1 MKTRLTGDPVEDSAF
16 LPLKNCS
23 LLRWACN
30 IFVYWESVWGLGGGA
45 DLCRPGNTTEEMS
58 SGVLLRLTS
67 SYQKTVPES
76 THKPTPGACT
86 KGCMRLKSVW
96 GQRKIH
102 RREIRSVVKTS
113 PTFFYFCTRMGRQSH
128 WTDWDKGGV
137 LRFVSFPLNNNGSHS
152 QNGSAKNWW
161 KQAIKIISLTDNL
174 CGFLFN
180 VENQILLFF
189 EAHGRV
195 VGRVTKWSK
204 SLR

>member
-1 MKTRLTGDPVEDSAF
+1 MGVQHF
-16 LPLKNCS
+16 C
-23 LLRWACN
+23 LLRKC
-30 IFVYWESVWGLGGGA
+30 VGLGGGA

-86 KGCMRLKSVW
+86 KGCMRLVSVR

-113 PTFFYFCTRMGRQSH
+113 PTFFYFFTRMGRQSH
-128 WTDWDKGGV
+128 WTDWGKGGV
-137 LRFVSFPLNNNGSHS
+137 PRFVSFPLNNNGSHS
-152 QNGSAKNWW
+152 QNGSAKNWL

-180 VENQILLFF
+180 VENKILLFF
-189 EAHGRV
+189 KAHGRV